1 MAQKKAEP
9 PNAAAIGP
17 EDPNPDPGLGK
28 NRRMRERKRRKKW
41 ASIGDEVHELKAR
54 KKIGISC
61 HLTISGGFKSTEYL
75 DLSSNLIKGSLP
87 SRFRGN
93 RLRYF
98 NASNNRISGE
108 IPSGFADE
116 IPENATVDLSFNH
129 Q

>member
-41 ASIGDEVHELKAR
+41 ASIGDEVHELKNNYFS
-54 KKIGISC
+54 GQ
-61 HLTISGGFKSTEYL
+61 ISGGFKSTEYL